1 MLQLNSSMK
10 KGGNDVGVMVQ
21 GNEEQSRLQ
30 ERISADLRERSD
42 RTSLDDDDVDVD
54 LVEDSEYLRGTKK
67 TSRFS
72 WFWFVLVVLAALA
85 LVIIF
90 VLK

>member
-1 MLQLNSSMK
+1 M
-10 KGGNDVGVMVQ
+10 GVMVQ

>member
-1 MLQLNSSMK
+1 M
-10 KGGNDVGVMVQ
+10 GVMVQ

-42 RTSLDDDDVDVD
+42 RTSLDDGDVDVD

>member
-1 MLQLNSSMK
+1 MGIMVE
-10 KGGNDVGVMVQ
+10 GNG
-21 GNEEQSRLQ
+21 EQSKLQ
-30 ERISADLRERSD
+30 ERISADLRTRSHANSKD
-42 RTSLDDDDVDVD
+42 EDVNVD
-54 LVEDSEYLRGTKK
+54 LVEDSEYLKGTAK

-72 WFWFVLVVLAALA
+72 WFWFILIALAAIA

>member
-1 MLQLNSSMK
+1 M
-10 KGGNDVGVMVQ
+10 GVMVQ

-67 TSRFS
+67 TGRFS

>member
-1 MLQLNSSMK
+1 M
-10 KGGNDVGVMVQ
+10 GVMVQ
-21 GNEEQSRLQ
+21 GNEEQSKLQ
-30 ERISADLRERSD
+30 ERISADLRGRSN
-42 RTSLDDDDVDVD
+42 RTSHDDGDADVD

-67 TSRFS
+67 TGRFS
-72 WFWFVLVVLAALA
+72 WFWFILVVLAALA